1 MARLDADQI
10 VAAAWKVVDR
20 GGIAAFTIRTVAD
33 ELGISA
39 MAIYHH
45 VPNKAALA
53 ALMVEAA
60 NNERPLASPTGD
72 WKEDLWLQARWLRDT
87 RKAHPVISVLHREYR
102 VWSSSLLRITE
113 RWVNLWQQSGL
124 ELNKAL
130 VAARAS
136 SQAIVGMVD
145 EEAAYEA
152 DEPPSEELLAWA
164 PSVRSMFEK
173 DHCQDGLF
181 ELTVRSIIDGLH
193 MRLSNF
199 PANCSKLEGEQV

>member
-20 GGIAAFTIRTVAD
+20 GGMSAFTIRAVAD

-39 MAIYHH
+39 MGIYHH
-45 VPNKAALA
+45 VSNKAALA
-53 ALMVEAA
+53 TLMVEAA
-60 NNERPLASPTGD
+60 NNERPLAAPTGD
-72 WKEDLWLQARWLRDT
+72 WKEDLWLQACWLRAT
-87 RKAHPVISVLHREYR
+87 RQAHPAVSVLHREYR
-102 VWSSSLLRITE
+102 VWSSGLLRVTE

-124 ELNKAL
+124 ELDKAL

-152 DEPPSEELLAWA
+152 EDPPKEELLAWV
-164 PSVRSMFEK
+164 PSVRTMFEK
-173 DHCQDGLF
+173 DHCQDSLF
-181 ELTVRSIIDGLH
+181 ELAVRSVIDGLLV
-193 MRLSNF
+193 RLSGDQSDF
-199 PANCSKLEGEQV
+199 AKVLHKV